1 MAGERKNRTIAL
13 FIGCFGKFFISTIFL
28 YSYLDIFVFK
38 LYNIA
43 RLKTKWHLQKNQPVN
58 TKIITISFLQCCFLL
73 FTSLTVDAQNEYKR
87 KLSVSEWIEEMVNC
101 KENDYSLMD
110 AEIYYDGK
118 NHPNDNLY
126 ISWIKRDSLDS
137 ILVSKKLIV
146 NANVHI
152 RNCKFQEN
160 LLFFLGFIEF
170 KSSIEFWEFKNLW
183 VVVKKCKFN
192 ILEFTHSNFKN
203 GVYFYECEFNDAIF
217 IIKTTSDR
225 IVIKDCQFIPLPNRK
240 ENDIYFGVNNSEIKS
255 LSLIKCSIDFG
266 GNIMPSS
273 FKITWSEFNLLKLQN
288 IDFKKTRV
296 NFSSSKIEKTF
307 IVRNCKF
314 ISPVGFENFTFPER
328 GMRVD
333 WELLKGNKICLWKR
347 FAKSPYPYTAVSDSQ
362 LANSYDFR
370 ELLSIYN
377 NLFTIY
383 KTRGDRKS
391 ANGCYVEM
399 KDLET
404 RMLKYE
410 YKQEPTFTNLLNYQL
425 NVFLKFFAEYGTSPV
440 RSIKISIYVILIFA
454 FFYFFFYS
462 EWDRINRTFFVE
474 QYRSMLKYFR
484 SNQKL
489 EDFYSEKHKEE
500 FQSYKEFKKELEESK
515 IETPFFINILGR
527 PLYHLSLVRHKIMT
541 WLYRRTEILSGRWV
555 DLKPARKIIVGTTVV
570 LAITIYLIYLGFI
583 RATNSIILS
592 INTFSTLGFGDIL
605 VKGFTRYIAILEGF
619 LGWFLLSIFSV
630 SLISQILQN

>member
-1 MAGERKNRTIAL
+1 
-13 FIGCFGKFFISTIFL
+13 
-28 YSYLDIFVFK
+28 
-38 LYNIA
+38 
-43 RLKTKWHLQKNQPVN
+43 
-58 TKIITISFLQCCFLL
+58 
-73 FTSLTVDAQNEYKR
+73 
-87 KLSVSEWIEEMVNC
+87 MVNC
-101 KENDYSLMD
+101 KENNYSLKD

-137 ILVSKKLIV
+137 IIVSKKLTV
-146 NANVHI
+146 NANVWI
-152 RNCKFQEN
+152 KNCKFRTN
-160 LLFFLGFIEF
+160 WIILLRFIEF
-170 KSSIEFWEFKNLW
+170 KGSVEFWECNNLW
-183 VVVKKCKFN
+183 VAVKKCKFN
-192 ILEFTHSNFKN
+192 GLEFGNSDFKN
-203 GVYFYECEFNDAIF
+203 KVYFKECEFNDAISIF
-217 IIKTTSDR
+217 HTTSDGFYFS
-225 IVIKDCQFIPLPNRK
+225 DCQFIPLPNRK
-240 ENDIYFGVNNSEIKS
+240 ENDIYFSVNNSELKA
-255 LSLIKCSIDFG
+255 LSLINCSIDFG
-266 GNIMPSS
+266 DNIMPS
-273 FKITWSEFNLLKLQN
+273 FFRVTRSEFNRLILRN
-288 IDFKKTRV
+288 IDFKKTKVDFYR
-296 NFSSSKIEKTF
+296 SKIENTF

-314 ISPVGFENFTFPER
+314 FFPVGFGDFTFPER
-328 GMRVD
+328 GLRVD
-333 WELLKGNKICLWKR
+333 WEQLKGNKICLWIGHDQL
-347 FAKSPYPYTAVSDSQ
+347 PYTAASDSQ
-362 LANSYDFR
+362 LADFYKFS

-410 YKQEPTFTNLLNYQL
+410 YRQEPTFTNLLNYQL
-425 NVFLKFFAEYGTSPV
+425 NVFLKYFAEYGTSPV

-462 EWDRINRTFFVE
+462 EWDRINRTFFVK

-515 IETPFFINILGR
+515 IEIPFFFNLLGK
-527 PLYHLSLVRHKIMT
+527 PLYHLSLSRHKIMT
-541 WLYRRTEILSGRWV
+541 WLYRRSEILSGRWI
-555 DLKPARKIIVGTTVV
+555 DLKPAQKILVGTKVGF
-570 LAITIYLIYLGFI
+570 AITIYLIYLGLV
-583 RATNSIILS
+583 RALNSIILS
-592 INTFSTLGFGDIL
+592 VNTFSTLGFGDIP